1 MDYLISFV
9 ATLDPNCR
17 SSSSKTIPA
26 TRWPRYDTTARQ
38 MLLVQDSDG
47 EEPLAIGRDDA
58 RAEAMEVVVR
68 LSLKYPL

>member
-9 ATLDPNCR
+9 AMLDPNGR
-17 SSSSKTIPA
+17 SGSSKTI
-26 TRWPRYDTTARQ
+26 RWPRYDTAARQ
-38 MLLVQDSDG
+38 MLLVQDCDG

-58 RAEAMEVVVR
+58 RMEAMEVVTG